1 MKDATRQ
8 QADAPRAP
16 ARWSVLPNG
25 MEVAYQSRAEV
36 GFFYEDIFEKEIYLQ
51 HGLTLDDGACV
62 FDVGANVGFF
72 TLFVNRKRRGVQV
85 YAFEPAPPLFE
96 ILSLNVAHHGVAA
109 HLFNCGLSNRAGRA
123 SFTFYPNSSGM
134 SSFHADREEE
144 RENLRAILLN
154 QARRGD
160 AGVERLMRHADDL
173 LDERL
178 KAQTFE
184 CPLRTLS
191 DVIAEQRVGRIDL
204 MKIDVQKCELEVLE
218 GIGDGDW
225 PKIRQLVVEVH
236 DTDGRAGRVRELL
249 SARGFDTKAVQDEHY
264 ESSDIYNLYAVRA
277 APAPAL
283 RNGPRPGADVARQA
297 QERARRQEEALGRS
311 RLLNEQR
318 KRGK

>member
-1 MKDATRQ
+1 MMRPQGDT
-8 QADAPRAP
+8 AP
-16 ARWSVLPNG
+16 AHVRWRVLPNG

-36 GFFYEDIFEKEIYLQ
+36 AFFYEDIFEKEIYLQ

-62 FDVGANVGFF
+62 FDVGANIGFF
-72 TLFVNRKRRGVQV
+72 TLFVHRKRRGVRV

-96 ILSLNVAHHGVAA
+96 ILSLNVARHGVAA
-109 HLFNCGLSNRAGRA
+109 RLFNCGLSNRPANA

-134 SSFHADREEE
+134 SSFYADREEE

-154 QARRGD
+154 QVRQGA
-160 AGVERLMRHADDL
+160 AGVEQLMRHADDL

-184 CPLRTLS
+184 CRLRTLS
-191 DVIAEQRVGRIDL
+191 DVIAEERVERIDL
-204 MKIDVQKCELEVLE
+204 MKIDVQKSELDVLE
-218 GIGDGDW
+218 GVGDDDW

-236 DTDGRAGRVRELL
+236 DTDGRLERARELL
-249 SARGFDTKAVQDEHY
+249 AGRGYRVTVVQDEHY
-264 ESSDIYNLYAVRA
+264 ESSNIYNLYAAREAA
-277 APAPAL
+277 APGL
-283 RNGPRPGADVARQA
+283 RSDARAHADAARQA
-297 QERARRQEEALGRS
+297 HERARKQEAALSRG